1 MSENRLP
8 NDLDHIQQAATDAH
22 SFVEGMPRDDFLADK
37 RTQQAVIMSLIVI
50 GEAATKVMDG
60 YAEFTQAH
68 ADVPWRSM
76 RNMRNMRNRMAHGY
90 FDINL
95 DVVWETVQQ
104 WLPELLKQL
113 PAVRLDA
120 NDPAAKAYPHE
131 EAMQVVQERIDRTKG
146 KPC

>member
-8 NDLDHIQQAATDAH
+8 DDLDHIQQAATDAH
-22 SFVEGMPRDDFLADK
+22 SFVEGMARDDFLADK

-76 RNMRNMRNRMAHGY
+76 RNRMAHGY

-95 DVVWETVQQ
+95 DGVWETVQQ

-120 NDPAAKAYPHE
+120 NDPAAKADPHE
-131 EAMQVVQERIDRTKG
+131 EAMQGVQERIDRTKG

>member
-1 MSENRLP
+1 MNFVLVIGQR
-8 NDLDHIQQAATDAH
+8 QQAIALGGGQD
-22 SFVEGMPRDDFLADK
+22 
-37 RTQQAVIMSLIVI
+37 RTTGHV
-50 GEAATKVMDG
+50 
-60 YAEFTQAH
+60 
-68 ADVPWRSM
+68 
-76 RNMRNMRNRMAHGY
+76 
-90 FDINL
+90 DINL

-104 WLPELLKQL
+104 WLPELLKQR